1 MPQPPASLTTTL
13 YRELLRSCR
22 RTRAVMRPTHVV
34 LVGECVQ
41 RFAERS
47 PALAIAVKQHGPLP
61 LPALVRNSFRNVEPE
76 HSNRA
81 IDDAFGA
88 LRMMHSVEQ
97 WVTSSASPRQHT
109 FFLSRILSSP
119 PRALGQLFSTAQ
131 HHCSRCRRS
140 ACVDNAL
147 YDSLEGMSDR
157 EAPPSQS
164 IDFVAQQLVAQH
176 LPSSH

>member
-119 PRALGQLFSTAQ
+119 PCALGQLFSTAQ